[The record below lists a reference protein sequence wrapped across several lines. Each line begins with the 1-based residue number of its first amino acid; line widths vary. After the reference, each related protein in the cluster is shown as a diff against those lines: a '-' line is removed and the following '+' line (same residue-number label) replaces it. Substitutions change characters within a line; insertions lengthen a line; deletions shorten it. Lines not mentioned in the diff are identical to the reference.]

1 MLCICYNTQRVRYI
15 FEIFRSCNRTNDDRT
30 SIDRFW
36 FRFDATRWPSN
47 RIPSSSLYIPA
58 EYPVQFLFITLTTI
72 PSILRNVVLS
82 NFQFIPDNIRVVSLW
97 YSEEVCNSPTVSNV
111 RSPPKCGSLC
121 NTINDIGKSR
131 YQQCSWTIGF
141 RFDSRLANYSI
152 FESSFSFFFYFFF
165 VNFTT
170 SKTSGINASILT
182 DLLLSLYIKNRRKFF
197 FIEIFFE
204 FFLNSLSL
212 SFSFFSFPRSLT
224 RKRTTIRY
232 CSLMYKYIRV

>member
-1 MLCICYNTQRVRYI
+1 MTLKSRSTIVDRHNCEFHSELSLWIIESKGMTTQRGCWLKKNLHFYYSDVCCYVMYMLQYTAC
-15 FEIFRSCNRTNDDRT
+15 SVYLWDLSPCNRTNDDCT

-36 FRFDATRWPSN
+36 FRFYATRWPSN

-131 YQQCSWTIGF
+131 YQQCSWTIEF
-141 RFDSRLANYSI
+141 RFDSRVILD
-152 FESSFSFFFYFFF
+152 FRVFFLSFFFS

-170 SKTSGINASILT
+170 SRQAESML
-182 DLLLSLYIKNRRKFF
+182 
-197 FIEIFFE
+197 
-204 FFLNSLSL
+204 
-212 SFSFFSFPRSLT
+212 RS
-224 RKRTTIRY
+224 
-232 CSLMYKYIRV
+232 